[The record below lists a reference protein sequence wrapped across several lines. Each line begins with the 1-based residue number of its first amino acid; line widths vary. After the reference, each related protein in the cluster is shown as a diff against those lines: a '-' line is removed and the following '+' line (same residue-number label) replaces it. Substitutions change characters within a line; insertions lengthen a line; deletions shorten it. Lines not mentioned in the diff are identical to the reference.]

1 MIAELKQKK
10 RLSRRKYT
18 LYQDKV
24 GVEIHTS
31 SETSKYEVDI
41 QDTGEKLHYHADSRN
56 GRYTILTI
64 LLLIPVIV
72 TIIFFANRSINSGQ
86 VVAAWFCSLALL
98 FLAYLKEPVDD
109 VYLTGGKTNLCF
121 FRSIPTEEKVLS
133 FIELIKTTKKE
144 MFKKEYLAF
153 DSDTDEDEYTDRLNW
168 LKEQKLLT
176 QEDYDN
182 AKIDFEIKRLLL

>member
-1 MIAELKQKK
+1 M
-10 RLSRRKYT
+10 
-18 LYQDKV
+18 
-24 GVEIHTS
+24 
-31 SETSKYEVDI
+31 
-41 QDTGEKLHYHADSRN
+41 HYH
-56 GRYTILTI
+56 
-64 LLLIPVIV
+64 
-72 TIIFFANRSINSGQ
+72 
-86 VVAAWFCSLALL
+86 
-98 FLAYLKEPVDD
+98 
-109 VYLTGGKTNLCF
+109 
-121 FRSIPTEEKVLS
+121 SIPTEEKVLS